1 MDKIESLKRKFE
13 GNDQTGGETEMRKML
28 NISLLNIDTRPCV
41 KTETQKHQKLID
53 QFGFQIFI
61 QFILSS
67 AGGILS
73 LTLTDSILF
82 LSLRP

>member
-1 MDKIESLKRKFE
+1 MLPSSKVEIIQKKLLTYFKE
-13 GNDQTGGETEMRKML
+13 ETKMRKMP
-28 NISLLNIDTRPCV
+28 SLLNIDTRPCV